1 MLWHMSTM
9 RNLNEEVPA
18 GQEMH
23 AATASDRSASDAD
36 KHLRATLDR
45 GTNKDGSKRVS
56 LTTVK
61 GRGIR
66 PGIDLDRSASLLELM
81 ERPE

>member
-1 MLWHMSTM
+1 M

-18 GQEMH
+18 GQEMR

-36 KHLRATLDR
+36 KHSSATLDR
-45 GTNKDGSKRVS
+45 RTNIDGGKRVS

-66 PGIDLDRSASLLELM
+66 LGIDLDSSASLLELM